1 MKGNR
6 IQSLHFGKR
15 GKGRYFE
22 EYDWSSCSIDCPIK
36 IVYISWQSKAAK
48 TWGWLKCCNL
58 IGSPAKR
65 RYFQIRKSR
74 VIFTFAFSLG
84 TLYFDQ
90 VCFSFRTLTV
100 VFFIRSVLLLIFN
113 FCIDTELYRVE
124 FTEQQLLCWKK
135 LDQFRWV
142 TTMWSPPVC
151 SRSVTTLVLSVF
163 PSQIGITQRCWYRVT
178 VSSFHKTQVFFPFRK
193 DMFFKGNR

>member
-6 IQSLHFGKR
+6 IQGLHFGKR
-15 GKGRYFE
+15 EKGRYFE
-22 EYDWSSCSIDCPIK
+22 EYDWSSCSINCPIK
-36 IVYISWQSKAAK
+36 IVYRSWQSKAAK

-65 RYFQIRKSR
+65 RYFQIRKTR
-74 VIFTFAFSLG
+74 VIFTLPSAWGHSIRSGL
-84 TLYFDQ
+84 
-90 VCFSFRTLTV
+90 FSFSYVNCSL
-100 VFFIRSVLLLIFN
+100 FIRGVLLLIFN
-113 FCIDTELYRVE
+113 LCIGTELYRVE

-135 LDQFRWV
+135 LDKFRWA

-151 SRSVTTLVLSVF
+151 SRSVTTLVLSLF

>member
-15 GKGRYFE
+15 EKGRYFE
-22 EYDWSSCSIDCPIK
+22 ESDWSSCSINCPIK
-36 IVYISWQSKAAK
+36 IVYRSWQSKAEK

-58 IGSPAKR
+58 IGSPANAAIFK
-65 RYFQIRKSR
+65 YGKIR
-74 VIFTFAFSLG
+74 VTSLCLQLG
-84 TLYFDQ
+84 STLFRPGL
-90 VCFSFRTLTV
+90 FSFLNV
-100 VFFIRSVLLLIFN
+100 NCSLFIRSVLLLIFN
-113 FCIDTELYRVE
+113 FCIGTELYRVE

-135 LDQFRWV
+135 LDKFRWA
-142 TTMWSPPVC
+142 TTTWSPPVC